1 VVLVTGAN
9 GFVGR
14 ALCPTLKSAGYTVR
28 RAVRRD
34 DGEPDTF
41 AVGDIGP
48 TADWMP
54 ALDGVDVV
62 VHLAAHVHV
71 MNEASKELFH
81 QVNVAGTERLARQ
94 AAAAGARRLV
104 YMSSIKA
111 NGERTPPGQPF
122 TEETPPNP
130 QDPYGI
136 SKWEA
141 EKLLHSIDDLDAVT
155 IRPPLVY
162 GPGALGNF
170 AQLLRWVARGWP
182 LPLANAR
189 NRRSFVGIDNLC
201 DFVTCC
207 LDHPDAAEQTFLI
220 SDGHDLSTA
229 ELIRHLAKALD
240 KPARLF
246 PFPVSVMQLMARLVG
261 RQGITDRLFGSLT
274 VNADKARSRLGWTP
288 PLSVDE
294 GLARVAAWYLGTE
307 GM

>member
-1 VVLVTGAN
+1 VSVILVTGAN

-14 ALCPTLKSAGYTVR
+14 ALCPTLKSAGYPVR
-28 RAVRRD
+28 RAVRHD
-34 DGEPDTF
+34 DGVPDTF
-41 AVGDIGP
+41 AVGDIRP
-48 TADWMP
+48 TTDWLP
-54 ALDGVDVV
+54 TLDGVDMV

-71 MNEASKELFH
+71 MNETSKELFH

-111 NGERTPPGQPF
+111 NGERTPPGKPF
-122 TEETPPNP
+122 TEETPPAP

-141 EKLLHSIDDLDAVT
+141 EKLLYNIDGLDTVI

-207 LDHPDAAEQTFLI
+207 LDHPDAAKQTFLV

-229 ELIRHLAKALD
+229 ELIRCLTKALD

-246 PFPVSVMQLMARLVG
+246 PFPVPVMQLMARLIG
-261 RQGITDRLFGSLT
+261 RPGITDRLFGSLT
-274 VNADKARSRLGWTP
+274 VNAGKAHSRLGWTP

-294 GLARVAAWYLGTE
+294 GLARVAAWYLGT
-307 GM
+307 